1 MKFLDFFNEKII
13 LFFIILAHALF
24 INNYPVSVEFS
35 FIDFAKYYENYD
47 KTLLLSYI
55 NIQANT
61 VVYSYLIFL
70 LKNILFIE
78 NYHIAGKIL
87 SITSYIFLYFGISN
101 FFIFFKKFSKRLL
114 IVLVML
120 NPIIWIYGF
129 KVTSDLLP
137 ASIGFFSISLLFLKN
152 NNLFRI
158 LISSLLVSLTA
169 ILKPMF
175 LILVFFGSFALL
187 FFNKN
192 LTFKKNIFYI
202 LSYIFFPFLFLFI
215 YFYWTYINFGFL
227 LSPHV
232 NVGNKQFDYNVLHVI
247 SIFLYYFGIFFIF
260 ISPVISLDLNYFLK
274 LKKITFFLLSLIFF
288 YLGFSNKFFPGELD
302 LGTFFSFNVN
312 ILKGLYFLFALLIF
326 YFFYINYKNIN
337 KQLKILYVIYLI
349 TIFLY
354 IFILSFFRPAQRY
367 LILLIPISYVFLFF
381 IKKNINYKIIYFFI
395 FICISVNFILASHSY
410 FRSQLAM
417 KIMIFLNDKSIIEKT
432 EPGPIVDSHN
442 FYIYSHVKKQYKITT
457 IKTDNYLNEFTTG
470 LSFFKISYYLVR
482 I

>member
-187 FFNKN
+187 
-192 LTFKKNIFYI
+192 
-202 LSYIFFPFLFLFI
+202 
-215 YFYWTYINFGFL
+215 
-227 LSPHV
+227 
-232 NVGNKQFDYNVLHVI
+232 
-247 SIFLYYFGIFFIF
+247 
-260 ISPVISLDLNYFLK
+260 
-274 LKKITFFLLSLIFF
+274 
-288 YLGFSNKFFPGELD
+288 
-302 LGTFFSFNVN
+302 
-312 ILKGLYFLFALLIF
+312 
-326 YFFYINYKNIN
+326 
-337 KQLKILYVIYLI
+337 
-349 TIFLY
+349 
-354 IFILSFFRPAQRY
+354 
-367 LILLIPISYVFLFF
+367 
-381 IKKNINYKIIYFFI
+381 
-395 FICISVNFILASHSY
+395 
-410 FRSQLAM
+410 
-417 KIMIFLNDKSIIEKT
+417 
-432 EPGPIVDSHN
+432 
-442 FYIYSHVKKQYKITT
+442 
-457 IKTDNYLNEFTTG
+457 
-470 LSFFKISYYLVR
+470 
-482 I
+482 